1 MGTVLS
7 VLRLGDELPDVF
19 GLVHQ
24 PVEGR
29 HLILPL
35 EFVADNLPNPCV
47 VLVQPFFLREGGKS
61 FHLSNCLRNWKLSND
76 SPREDLEDSGR

>member
-7 VLRLGDELPDVF
+7 VLRLGDKLLDVF

-29 HLILPL
+29 HLELPL
-35 EFVADNLPNPCV
+35 EFITYCFPNPGV
-47 VLVQPFFLREGGKS
+47 VLVQPFFLRETS
-61 FHLSNCLRNWKLSND
+61 FDRLFS
-76 SPREDLEDSGR
+76 